1 MTNILDDYALM
12 SPLRQQN
19 NWLKLAIVL
28 FGLLVGISSTSPV
41 PSLFI
46 ALCMSFTTIALGK
59 APLKLYLKLLL
70 APVGFAVVG
79 ILIIAFFSGSGQEL
93 LSFKFLGYPLSVRK
107 DGLELALLVLAR
119 SISGMCCLYFL
130 ALTTPIIEL
139 FALLKASRLPESF
152 IELSMLIYRYIF
164 VFLDMALSI
173 RYAQTVRLGYSSF
186 SRSLHSLGMLGSTL
200 FIRSWEQGDK
210 LFLAMNSR
218 CYDGKMTLFEVHRP
232 VGTPELLLTSAY
244 FFLTLAL
251 LYLTKNA
258 SIV

>member
-12 SPLRQQN
+12 SPLRHRN
-19 NWLKLAIVL
+19 NWLKLVIVL
-28 FGLLVGISSTSPV
+28 FGLLVGISSTSPIT
-41 PSLFI
+41 PLFI
-46 ALCMSFTTIALGK
+46 ALCMSFTTVALGR

-70 APVGFAVVG
+70 APVGFAVAGV
-79 ILIIAFFSGSGQEL
+79 LIIALFSGSGQEL
-93 LSFKFLGYPLSVRK
+93 LSFKLMGYPVLLRK
-107 DGLELALLVLAR
+107 DGLELALLVLSR
-119 SISGMCCLYFL
+119 SLSGMCCLYFL
-130 ALTTPIIEL
+130 VLTTPMIEL
-139 FALLKASRLPESF
+139 FAVLKATRLPESF

-164 VFLDMALSI
+164 VFLGMALSI

-186 SRSLHSLGMLGSTL
+186 SRSLRSLGMLGSTL

-232 VGTPELLLTSAY
+232 VRVPELLLTSAY
-244 FFLTLAL
+244 FSLTLAL
-251 LYLTKNA
+251 HYLTKNA

>member
-1 MTNILDDYALM
+1 MTNLLDDYALM

-28 FGLLVGISSTSPV
+28 FGLLTGVSSTSPFT
-41 PSLFI
+41 PLFI
-46 ALCMSFTTIALGK
+46 ALCMSFTTVVLGK

-70 APVGFAVVG
+70 APVGFAITGV
-79 ILIIAFFSGSGQEL
+79 IIIAFFSGSGQEL
-93 LSFKFLGYPLSVRK
+93 LSFELIGYPLSIRK

-119 SISGMCCLYFL
+119 SLSGMCCLYFL
-130 ALTTPIIEL
+130 ALTTPMIEL
-139 FALLKASRLPESF
+139 FAVLKASRLPESL

-164 VFLDMALSI
+164 VFLDMALCI
-173 RYAQTVRLGYSSF
+173 RYAQNVRLGYSNF
-186 SRSLHSLGMLGSTL
+186 KRSINSLGMLASTL

-232 VGTPELLLTSAY
+232 VKAAELLLTSVY
-244 FFLTLAL
+244 FLSTLVL
-251 LYLTKNA
+251 FYFTKNI

>member
-12 SPLRQQN
+12 SPLRNHN

-28 FGLLVGISSTSPV
+28 FGLLVGVSATSPLT
-41 PSLFI
+41 PFFI
-46 ALCMSFTTIALGK
+46 AFCMSLATVGLGK
-59 APLKLYLKLLL
+59 TPIGLYFKLLL
-70 APVGFAVVG
+70 APMGFAVVG
-79 ILIIAFFSGSGQEL
+79 VLIIAFFSGSGPEMLTFEL
-93 LSFKFLGYPLSVRK
+93 LGYPFSIRT
-107 DGLELALLVLAR
+107 DGFELALLVLSR

-130 ALTTPIIEL
+130 TLSTPMIEL
-139 FALLKASRLPESF
+139 FAVLKASRLPESL

-164 VFLDMALSI
+164 VFLEMALSI
-173 RYAQTVRLGYSSF
+173 KYAQTVRLGYSNF
-186 SRSLHSLGMLGSTL
+186 KRSINSLGMLTSTL

-232 VGTPELLLTSAY
+232 VKAVELLLTSAY
-244 FFLTLAL
+244 FLSTLAL
-251 LYLTKNA
+251 FYFTKNI

>member
-12 SPLRQQN
+12 SPLRHRN
-19 NWLKLAIVL
+19 NWLKLVIVL
-28 FGLLVGISSTSPV
+28 FGLLAGVSATSPI
-41 PSLFI
+41 PPFFI
-46 ALCMSFTTIALGK
+46 AFCMSFAAIALGK
-59 APLKLYLKLLL
+59 APMKLYLKLLL
-70 APVGFAVVG
+70 APMGFAIAGV
-79 ILIIAFFSGSGQEL
+79 LIIAFFSGSGPEL
-93 LSFKFLGYPLSVRK
+93 LSFKFLGYPLSIRA
-107 DGLELALLVLAR
+107 DGFELASLVLAR

-130 ALTTPIIEL
+130 ALTTPMIEL
-139 FALLKASRLPESF
+139 FAVLKASKLPESV

-186 SRSLHSLGMLGSTL
+186 SRSLRSLGMLGSTL
-200 FIRSWEQGDK
+200 FVRSWEQGDK

-218 CYDGKMTLFEVHRP
+218 CYDGKMTLFEVKRP
-232 VGTPELLLTSAY
+232 VGASELLLTSAY
-244 FFLTLAL
+244 FLLTLAL

>member
-12 SPLRQQN
+12 SPLRHRN

-28 FGLLVGISSTSPV
+28 FGLLAGVSSSSPI
-41 PSLFI
+41 PPLFI
-46 ALCMSFTTIALGK
+46 AFCMSFATVTFGK
-59 APLKLYLKLLL
+59 APLSLYVKLLL
-70 APVGFAVVG
+70 APLGFAAVG
-79 ILIIAFFSGSGQEL
+79 VFIIAFFSGSGPEL
-93 LSFKFLGYPLSVRK
+93 LSFEILGYPLSVRT
-107 DGLELALLVLAR
+107 DGFELALLVLAR

-130 ALTTPIIEL
+130 SLTTPMIEL
-139 FALLKASRLPESF
+139 FAVFKASRLPESF

-186 SRSLHSLGMLGSTL
+186 RRSLHSLGMLGSTL
-200 FIRSWEQGDK
+200 FVRSWEQGDK

-232 VGTPELLLTSAY
+232 VKAPELLLTSAY
-244 FFLTLAL
+244 FLLTLAL

>member
-1 MTNILDDYALM
+1 MSNILDDYALM
-12 SPLRQQN
+12 SPLRHRN
-19 NWLKLAIVL
+19 NWLKLTIVL
-28 FGLLVGISSTSPV
+28 FGLLVGVSSTSPF
-41 PSLFI
+41 PPLFI
-46 ALCMSFTTIALGK
+46 ALCMSFTTVAFGR
-59 APLKLYLKLLL
+59 APFKIYLKLLL

-93 LSFKFLGYPLSVRK
+93 MSFKLMGYPLSVRK

-130 ALTTPIIEL
+130 ALTTPMIEL
-139 FALLKASRLPESF
+139 FAVLKASKLPETF

-173 RYAQTVRLGYSSF
+173 RYAQTVRLGYSNF
-186 SRSLHSLGMLGSTL
+186 RRSIHSLGMLGSTL
-200 FIRSWEQGDK
+200 FVRSWEQGDK

-232 VGTPELLLTSAY
+232 VRAPELLLTSAY
-244 FFLTLAL
+244 FSLTLAL

>member
-1 MTNILDDYALM
+1 MTNILDDYALI

-130 ALTTPIIEL
+130 ALTTPMIEL

>member
-1 MTNILDDYALM
+1 MTNILDDYALI

-28 FGLLVGISSTSPV
+28 FGLLVGVSSTSPV

-130 ALTTPIIEL
+130 ALTTPMIEL

-218 CYDGKMTLFEVHRP
+218 CYDGKMTLFEVPRP

>member
-1 MTNILDDYALM
+1 MTNILDDYALI

-28 FGLLVGISSTSPV
+28 FGLLVGVSSTSPV

-79 ILIIAFFSGSGQEL
+79 ILIIAFFSGSGQEF

-130 ALTTPIIEL
+130 ALTTPMIEL

>member
-12 SPLRQQN
+12 SPLRHRN
-19 NWLKLAIVL
+19 NWLKLVIVL
-28 FGLLVGISSTSPV
+28 FGLLAGVSATSPI
-41 PSLFI
+41 PPLFI
-46 ALCMSFTTIALGK
+46 AFCMSFVTLAFGRT
-59 APLKLYLKLLL
+59 PLKLYFKLLL
-70 APVGFAVVG
+70 APMGFAITGV
-79 ILIIAFFSGSGQEL
+79 LIIAFFSGSGPEMLAFEL
-93 LSFKFLGYPLSVRK
+93 LGYPFAVRT
-107 DGLELALLVLAR
+107 DGFELALLVLSR

-130 ALTTPIIEL
+130 ALTTPMIEL
-139 FALLKASRLPESF
+139 FAVLKASRFPESV

-164 VFLDMALSI
+164 VFLDMAISI

-186 SRSLHSLGMLGSTL
+186 RRSFHSLGMLVSTL
-200 FIRSWEQGDK
+200 FVRSWEQGDK

-232 VGTPELLLTSAY
+232 VGAPELLLTSAY

>member
-1 MTNILDDYALM
+1 MTNILDDYALV
-12 SPLRQQN
+12 SPLRHRN

-28 FGLLVGISSTSPV
+28 FGLLAGVSATSPI
-41 PSLFI
+41 PPLFI
-46 ALCMSFTTIALGK
+46 AFCMSFATMALGR
-59 APLKLYLKLLL
+59 APLKLYFKLLL
-70 APVGFAVVG
+70 APMGFAIAGV
-79 ILIIAFFSGSGQEL
+79 LIIAFFSGSGPEM
-93 LSFKFLGYPLSVRK
+93 LSFELLGYPFAVRT
-107 DGLELALLVLAR
+107 DGFELALLVLSR

-130 ALTTPIIEL
+130 SLTTPMIEL
-139 FALLKASRLPESF
+139 FAVLKASRLPESL

-164 VFLDMALSI
+164 VFLDIALSI

-186 SRSLHSLGMLGSTL
+186 RRSLHSLGMLGSTL

-232 VGTPELLLTSAY
+232 VGVPELLLTSAY

>member
-12 SPLRQQN
+12 SPLRHRN
-19 NWLKLAIVL
+19 NWLKLTIVL
-28 FGLLVGISSTSPV
+28 FGLLAGVSAASPI
-41 PSLFI
+41 PPFFI
-46 ALCMSFTTIALGK
+46 AFCMSFATLTLGK
-59 APLKLYLKLLL
+59 TPLKLYFKLLL
-70 APVGFAVVG
+70 APMGFAIAG
-79 ILIIAFFSGSGQEL
+79 ILIIAFFSGSGPEMLAFEL
-93 LSFKFLGYPLSVRK
+93 LGYSFAVRT
-107 DGLELALLVLAR
+107 DGFELALLVLSR

-130 ALTTPIIEL
+130 ALTTPMIEL
-139 FALLKASRLPESF
+139 FAVLKASRLPESF

-173 RYAQTVRLGYSSF
+173 RYSQTVRLGYSSF

-232 VGTPELLLTSAY
+232 VGAPELFLTSAY

-251 LYLTKNA
+251 IYLTKNA